1 MPKRLKTPPNPAFK
15 FIRGRRGRDVIRI
28 DLPSGGVGFVA
39 TTIPLSTLKAFAESL
54 ARKMAK
60 RRRLAR
66 ALDHRSAMP
75 DESVENDARAALD
88 ELRPGRVRREEQGK
102 MKIWTTYGVYSATGE
117 GETVMA
123 CLGHA
128 EDALQAKAAFVAV
141 FGEFFGHFA
150 VAVEGVPRDRITGL
164 LFSDELL
171 ATVQGLEGRATVVAH
186 AKFHINRS

>member
-39 TTIPLSTLKAFAESL
+39 TTIPPRALKAFAEFL

-60 RRRLAR
+60 RKRLAR
-66 ALDHRSAMP
+66 TIDHRSAVP
-75 DESVENDARAALD
+75 DEFVENDARAALD
-88 ELRPGRVRREEQGK
+88 ERQRPGRVRREEQGK
-102 MKIWTTYGVYSATGE
+102 MKIWTTYGVYGATGE

-128 EDALQAKAAFVAV
+128 ENAQQAKAAFVAI

-150 VAVEGVPRDRITGL
+150 VAVEGVLRDRINGL

-171 ATVQGLEGRATVVAH
+171 KTVEGLEGKATVVAH
-186 AKFHINRS
+186 AKLHINR